1 MKTLRFIL
9 IFILLFFSYE
19 YISTTYFNHQKHIVT
34 YTTKDQ
40 KYELKGFMIPG
51 SNATIDNSV
60 FIDLYDKKTGEK
72 IQKSFYTQYGEST
85 LTIEQPNDNDIIINE
100 NKVSLKKIQK
110 NDFTK
115 EEK

>member
-1 MKTLRFIL
+1 MKILRFML
-9 IFILLFFSYE
+9 IIIFLFFSYE

-34 YTTKDQ
+34 YTTKDN
-40 KYELKGFMIPG
+40 KYQLKGFMIPG
-51 SNATIDNSV
+51 SNVTVDNSV

-72 IQKSFYTQYGEST
+72 IQKSFYTQYGESN
-85 LTIEQPNDNDIIINE
+85 LDIKQSSNNYILINE
-100 NKVSLKKIQK
+100 NIISLKKIQK